1 MPTTGAAR
9 AVGTDGA
16 VVSVGAVANVA
27 VIVTAEFA
35 ARLHAAVP
43 LHPPPL
49 HPENVDPVDGV
60 ADSVTRVLLTYGS
73 EQSAPQV
80 MPVGVLDG
88 SSPAP
93 AFATVTVNDPAGLA
107 HASLE

>member
-27 VIVTAEFA
+27 VIVTAEFP
-35 ARLHAAVP
+35 ARLHGAVP

-49 HPENVDPVDGV
+49 HPENVEPVAGV
-60 ADSVTRVLLTYGS
+60 ADSVTRVPLT
-73 EQSAPQV
+73 
-80 MPVGVLDG
+80 
-88 SSPAP
+88 
-93 AFATVTVNDPAGLA
+93 
-107 HASLE
+107 